1 LSWNAASAGQI
12 EVIEYLEELIDLVKL
27 LVGANEFRSGM
38 LTRPTYREYVERI
51 DRGVMVE
58 ENFEHRQ
65 GEAAQMVD
73 DEQDE
78 LRDVLPQV
86 QPQVRKRRN
95 TFYRKEDGVKNH
107 TEDQEVEKQ
116 KQANEE
122 ELPRSLQRVRSRRIE
137 EMSLQQSRSQ
147 EDERK
152 KREGKRVDKSG

>member
-1 LSWNAASAGQI
+1 
-12 EVIEYLEELIDLVKL
+12 
-27 LVGANEFRSGM
+27 
-38 LTRPTYREYVERI
+38 
-51 DRGVMVE
+51 
-58 ENFEHRQ
+58 
-65 GEAAQMVD
+65 VD

-137 EMSLQQSRSQ
+137 EMSLQRSRSQ